1 MTRDR
6 SGRIDAP
13 LFAWGEALRTAK
25 VRRRRVLR
33 NLGIGAIGCAGL
45 LAMAVWPPLP
55 RLVWNATDSVPRG
68 LYRIEVGA
76 TVAAGDIV
84 AARLPRAVRAM
95 ADTRH
100 ILPAG
105 ALLVKPVAAIAGAD
119 ICATGDRISIDGR
132 IVARRAAVN
141 RQGRP
146 LPRWQGCRRLRGGQV
161 LLLSTHPHS
170 FDGRYFGPSEGAE
183 LIGRAVLLW
192 RS

>member
-1 MTRDR
+1 MLRH
-6 SGRIDAP
+6 
-13 LFAWGEALRTAK
+13 LAL
-25 VRRRRVLR
+25 
-33 NLGIGAIGCAGL
+33 GALGCAGL
-45 LAMAVWPPLP
+45 LATAAWPPLP

-76 TVAAGDIV
+76 PVSAGEIV

-95 ADTRH
+95 ADTRR

-119 ICATGDRISIDGR
+119 ICATRDRISVDGR
-132 IVARRAAVN
+132 IVARRAVAD

-161 LLLSTHPHS
+161 LLLSPHPHS